1 MDSSL
6 ESTPDKEGTI
16 SSSIRGNF
24 QLKKFQNEKDLKKL
38 DVEKMRILLEGAPSK
53 SIYSLLGATFSR
65 EMKKGTPS
73 KSMYSLL
80 GVPFSK
86 ITIHIRFIET
96 Y

>member
-1 MDSSL
+1 MGRS
-6 ESTPDKEGTI
+6 
-16 SSSIRGNF
+16 
-24 QLKKFQNEKDLKKL
+24 
-38 DVEKMRILLEGAPSK
+38 LEGAPSK

-96 Y
+96 YIGQGQKIKRSWNLWRMSKQIILM